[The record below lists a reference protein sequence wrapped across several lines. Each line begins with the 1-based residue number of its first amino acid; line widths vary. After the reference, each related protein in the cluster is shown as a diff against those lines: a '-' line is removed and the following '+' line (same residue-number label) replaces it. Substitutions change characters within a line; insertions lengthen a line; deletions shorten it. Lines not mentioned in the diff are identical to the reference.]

1 MTFREAYSK
10 KKQLDHKIAQLDFTN
25 PDVRRL
31 DAAFKSLYDTSKTAV
46 ERMDELVTSN
56 PDANIKEIVDALSY
70 EMNMIAQEAG
80 LVNYYNKTKRSLYQ

>member
-1 MTFREAYSK
+1 MTFREVYAQR
-10 KKQLDHKIAQLDFTN
+10 KQLEKKIAQLDFTN

-31 DAAFKSLYDTSKTAV
+31 DAAFKSVYDTSKAAV

-80 LVNYYNKTKRSLYQ
+80 LVNYYNKTKRSLY